1 MSKFYI
7 SFGSDHQH
15 KIGGITTGG
24 HVLLE
29 IEAEDMGA
37 ARDFAFANFG
47 RDFCTTYY
55 SDKGFRGYVQIYR
68 LEAVLLHNE

>member
-7 SFGSDHQH
+7 SFGSDHRH

-24 HVLLE
+24 HMVLE
-29 IEAEDMGA
+29 IEAEDMEE
-37 ARDFAFANFG
+37 ARKFAFANFG

-55 SDKGFRGYVQIYR
+55 SDKGFRDYIQVFR
-68 LEAVLLHNE
+68 LVAELVE